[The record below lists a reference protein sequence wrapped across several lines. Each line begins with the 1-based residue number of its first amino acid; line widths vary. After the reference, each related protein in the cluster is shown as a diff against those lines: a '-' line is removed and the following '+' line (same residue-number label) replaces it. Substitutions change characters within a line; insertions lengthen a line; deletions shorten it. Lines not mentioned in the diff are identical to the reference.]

1 MIGTM
6 RTGQTRG
13 DRRER
18 IPMQLDLM
26 LPLIQRHEVLER
38 TVEEHVFSEKCW
50 CFPRLEYVDPDT
62 GVEVWVHHEPH

>member
-1 MIGTM
+1 
-6 RTGQTRG
+6 
-13 DRRER
+13 
-18 IPMQLDLM
+18 MQLDLM

-38 TVEEHVFSEKCW
+38 TVEDHVFSEKCW